1 VQPLWVQEI
10 VNSYVTD
17 VEVQAL
23 LATLCIQSPDEQGY
37 SLPKGVIRKGSLIWV
52 GNNSAMRTKLIAA
65 LHDSVIG
72 GRGAFRH

>member
-1 VQPLWVQEI
+1 M
-10 VNSYVTD
+10 
-17 VEVQAL
+17 

-52 GNNSAMRTKLIAA
+52 GNNSALRTKLIAA

-72 GRGAFRH
+72 GHSGIDATYHRNKKLFI